1 MLQIAVFG
9 RTPLLNLK
17 NLSGYRSIFGEAY
30 APMNSEEDKIINN
43 EAAGRF
49 DLEIEGQRASIY
61 YERHPDNITFLR
73 TYVHP
78 ELSGKGV
85 GSRLAKAA
93 LDYAR
98 EEGLGVVPYCRFVSA
113 YIRRHPEYQELVV
126 QGEY

>member
-1 MLQIAVFG
+1 MD
-9 RTPLLNLK
+9 
-17 NLSGYRSIFGEAY
+17 S
-30 APMNSEEDKIINN
+30 SEGTVVNN

-49 DLEIEGQRASIY
+49 DLEIDGQRASIY

-85 GSRLAKAA
+85 GSRMAKEA

-98 EEGLGVVPYCRFVSA
+98 AEGLGVVPYCRFVSA
-113 YIRRHPEYQELVV
+113 YIRRHPEYQDLVV
-126 QGEY
+126 QEEY